1 MKHLVSNTRLL
12 LLGLLMFFVSG
23 AWASNQWHDL
33 QIFVTLHDNGDADIL
48 EKREMSID
56 GEGTECYIVIGNLN
70 GSQIKNFSVTD
81 ETGREY
87 INEGSWNV
95 NRSRQQKANRCG
107 IVSKGSGGYE
117 LCWGLGNTGERTY
130 IVSYTVTGLVR
141 SYTESD
147 GFNFMFLA
155 QDVKPSPES
164 ADIEIKMAGHPEGFS
179 PDSTKIWAFGF
190 PGSIDFE
197 EGLVVASANEALTP
211 SNYMVVMMELE
222 KGVLHPQMEGNGSF
236 KDVRKKAFEEGPGG
250 KSSYKEETYWDKV
263 KRSFADVTTIFLF
276 LVIAGVMGLLGWI
289 RISRR
294 RERKKL
300 EKSVDWYRQVPTD
313 PNLVRANSIMEA
325 YKFGGKENL
334 DNLMSA
340 MILRMIRTSTL
351 RIENHYLEPTG
362 FKKLIGGEGK
372 YQDCIVL
379 GDFDENN
386 RLLSTSAMRKL
397 YNIFL
402 QAAGDDRILQP
413 KELTRWMHRNEDE
426 VMNFVNALK
435 PNVSIKECRNNIEEV
450 KQIFGLKK
458 FLKDF
463 TLANER
469 HISEVNLWND
479 YLVYAT
485 LFGIGDQLLRDMQK
499 INPEYLKMN
508 EVIRN
513 MTDKTVLPTFTAAA
527 LQSTHSVKHSVES
540 RNSGGGGS
548 SSIGGG
554 GGFSGGGSGG
564 GVR

>member
-1 MKHLVSNTRLL
+1 MKHLVSNTRFL
-12 LLGLLMFFVSG
+12 LLGLLMFLATG
-23 AWASNQWHDL
+23 AWANAQLNDL
-33 QIFVTLHDNGDADIL
+33 QIHVTLHDNGDADIL

-87 INEGSWNV
+87 INEGSWNI

-117 LCWGLGNTGERTY
+117 LCWGLGSSGERTY
-130 IVSYTVTGLVR
+130 IVSYTVTDLVR

-147 GFNFMFLA
+147 GFNFMFFA
-155 QDVKPSPES
+155 HNVKPSPES
-164 ADIEIKMAGHPEGFS
+164 ADIEIELEGHPEGFS

-197 EGLVVASANEALTP
+197 EGSVVASANEALTP
-211 SNYMVVMMELE
+211 SNYMVVLMELE
-222 KGVLHPQMEGNGSF
+222 KGVIHPKMSGNGSF
-236 KDVRKKAFEEGPGG
+236 KDVRKKAFETGPGG
-250 KSSYKEETYWDKV
+250 KSDYKEMTWWDKTKNQLENV
-263 KRSFADVTTIFLF
+263 VVYLF
-276 LVIAGVMGLLGWI
+276 GLFIAGLVGLAGWVG
-289 RISRR
+289 ISRR
-294 RERKKL
+294 KERKNL
-300 EKSVDWYRQVPTD
+300 EKNVDWYRQVPTD
-313 PNLVRANSIMEA
+313 PNLIRANSIMEA
-325 YKFGGKENL
+325 YKFAGNGNR
-334 DNLMSA
+334 DNLISA

-362 FKKLIGGEGK
+362 LKKLIGGEGK
-372 YQDCIVL
+372 YQDCIVI
-379 GDFDENN
+379 GDYDEQN
-386 RLLSTSAMRKL
+386 RLLNTSAMKRL

-402 QAAGDDRILQP
+402 QAAGEDRILQP
-413 KELTRWMHRNEDE
+413 KELKKWMSRNEDD
-426 VMNFVNALK
+426 VMKFIEALK
-435 PNVSIKECRNNIEEV
+435 PNVSIKECRRNIEEV
-450 KQIFGLKK
+450 KQIYGLKK
-458 FLKDF
+458 FLNDF

-485 LFGIGDQLLRDMQK
+485 LFGIGDQLMRDMKK
-499 INPEYLKMN
+499 INPEYLQMN
-508 EVIRN
+508 EITRN
-513 MTDKTVLPTFTAAA
+513 MTDQTVLPVFTAAA
-527 LQSTHSVKHSVES
+527 LQSTHSVQRAVNS
-540 RNSGGGGS
+540 RNSGSGGS